1 MKYQSDNTTLVLQ
14 AIEDARQTF
23 MPLEKNGVKKIM

>member
-23 MPLEKNGVKKIM
+23 MPLEKKWC